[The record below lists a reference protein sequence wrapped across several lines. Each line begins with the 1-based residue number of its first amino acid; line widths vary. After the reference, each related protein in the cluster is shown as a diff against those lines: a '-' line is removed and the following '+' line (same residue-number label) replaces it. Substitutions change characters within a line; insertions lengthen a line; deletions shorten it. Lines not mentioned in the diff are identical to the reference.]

1 MQVPCI
7 FAWRGCKL
15 FWKNRKKPF
24 IGDDLRPVE
33 AEDIVR
39 VNVLLYRR
47 CGDRRNPVSAGTFG
61 GNIILT
67 VRMPF
72 KMKKM
77 VYMIK

>member
-7 FAWRGCKL
+7 FAWRGDASYFGKIV
-15 FWKNRKKPF
+15 KKPF

-39 VNVLLYRR
+39 VNVLLYR
-47 CGDRRNPVSAGTFG
+47 SAVIGEILCLLGTFG

-67 VRMPF
+67 VRMPQNE
-72 KMKKM
+72 KM